1 MHEFEMITI
10 MLWLKRFLDQLC
22 TRSIAWKCSFLL
34 VGSVSRFLCEFGVI
48 LWFMT
53 SLLVLSFSSN
63 RNISFLHSLL
73 LFFSFSLPPFYPPGR
88 MCSGLAHLYY
98 GYIQI
103 SLYRCNDSTHIVHTM
118 QVFILFLMHFLHN
131 GSLLLQKK
139 WHYWIMQFLKL
150 RKFYLLKLVTRR
162 KWLTRRVCYVS
173 LALMNVKLDW
183 ICCSLFFDQLA
194 HGVTTN
200 CRIITCIFVRLPSM
214 FDWLRYMFCW

>member
-88 MCSGLAHLYY
+88 MCSGLAIYIMDIFRFLFIGAMIQLILYIQCKSLYY
-98 GYIQI
+98 
-103 SLYRCNDSTHIVHTM
+103 
-118 QVFILFLMHFLHN
+118 F
-131 GSLLLQKK
+131 
-139 WHYWIMQFLKL
+139 
-150 RKFYLLKLVTRR
+150 
-162 KWLTRRVCYVS
+162 
-173 LALMNVKLDW
+173 
-183 ICCSLFFDQLA
+183 
-194 HGVTTN
+194 
-200 CRIITCIFVRLPSM
+200 
-214 FDWLRYMFCW
+214 